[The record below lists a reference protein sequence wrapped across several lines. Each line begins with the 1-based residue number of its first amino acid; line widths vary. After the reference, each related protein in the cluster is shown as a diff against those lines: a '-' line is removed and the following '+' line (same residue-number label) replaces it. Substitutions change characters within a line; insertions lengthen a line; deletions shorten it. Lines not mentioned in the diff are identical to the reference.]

1 MVAREWLKRGQ
12 SAKPPIDAFTDF
24 WRGLNSLYS
33 AYAGAT
39 EVAKIRAFLSARVS
53 SAAAAKMLSSHPQDV
68 TYLLSQPV
76 IDMRGN
82 GRDTAV
88 AIAASTQVT
97 IRRKSSVSCSPSF
110 IRLGAIWSMGKSRLM
125 LSVICGSV
133 SVLRQWWKLLSRT
146 AYSYSF

>member
-88 AIAASTQVT
+88 AIAAFHASDNSQEKLCELFAVIYQV
-97 IRRKSSVSCSPSF
+97 RCNLEHGQKSPNVERDLRLCECSAPMVEAVVAHC
-110 IRLGAIWSMGKSRLM
+110 L
-125 LSVICGSV
+125 
-133 SVLRQWWKLLSRT
+133 
-146 AYSYSF
+146 